1 MEKHKKIKDFIIPVQ
16 EHPHLP
22 YWGTLKEAVVQLN
35 LAYEQGHQAVL
46 VFDEAYQLVG
56 MLSQKDILQA
66 LGPKLAHRHKES
78 APLLWNEQSQN
89 GIRDRLSRPI
99 KDFMSKA
106 KTTLELEDP
115 ILKAA
120 QTMLQNG
127 DVISPVMDGNKLIG
141 VARLKD
147 LFHEITNLV
156 LTL

>member
-1 MEKHKKIKDFIIPVQ
+1 MEKHKKIKDFIVPVH

-35 LAYEQGHQAVL
+35 LAYEQGYQVVL
-46 VFDEAYQLVG
+46 VFDEAYKLVG

-66 LGPKLAHRHKES
+66 LDPKMGHRYKES
-78 APLLWNEQSQN
+78 APLLWNELPQS
-89 GIRDRLSRPI
+89 GIKDRLSRPI

-106 KTTLELEDP
+106 KTTFGAEDT
-115 ILKAA
+115 ILKAV

-141 VARLKD
+141 VVRLKD